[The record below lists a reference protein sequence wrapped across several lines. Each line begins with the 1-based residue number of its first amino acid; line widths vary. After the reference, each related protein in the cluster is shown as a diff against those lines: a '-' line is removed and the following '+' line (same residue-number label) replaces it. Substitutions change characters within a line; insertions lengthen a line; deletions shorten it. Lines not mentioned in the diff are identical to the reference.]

1 MALTQARVHTT
12 LPVADLQRAKDF
24 YADRLG
30 LTPSSETPG
39 GAFYDCADGTRFVL
53 FPSRGAASGTHTQL
67 GFAVTDI
74 AAEIAELT
82 SRGVVFEDYDLP
94 GFKTE
99 GGIATVGELRS
110 AFLKD
115 SEGNLL
121 GLVQLPPG

>member
-1 MALTQARVHTT
+1 LIGCALMPRRERAT
-12 LPVADLQRAKDF
+12 LPVSDLQRAKDF

-74 AAEIAELT
+74 AAEVAELT
-82 SRGVVFEDYDLP
+82 SRISSTPCTPPATPTSPARP
-94 GFKTE
+94 GN
-99 GGIATVGELRS
+99 R
-110 AFLKD
+110 
-115 SEGNLL
+115 
-121 GLVQLPPG
+121 P